1 MYAKNYKNIRNG
13 TPRILIGEYY
23 MKVLQINTVCGK
35 SSTGRIATDIADLL
49 EQQGHECKIAY
60 GRGDVLEQYKKYAV
74 KIALFENDLN
84 GLYPVQAVAEYT
96 ENAAG

>member
-1 MYAKNYKNIRNG
+1 MTKGEGNCRIKAWIDVEHMVIQKAAKK
-13 TPRILIGEYY
+13 
-23 MKVLQINTVCGK
+23 
-35 SSTGRIATDIADLL
+35 
-49 EQQGHECKIAY
+49 QGHNGCT
-60 GRGDVLEQYKKYAV
+60 QKYAV